1 MCKTYNRYM
10 MYKLNEFRAKT
21 REAFN
26 KAEAGEEVLID
37 RHGIIFELSRPDGG
51 YTLDD
56 FRSGKVKKDLEA
68 ISGVNDVFKGQSDS
82 GLGTDLH
89 PTTVARITKPEPVV
103 EPIDD

>member
-1 MCKTYNRYM
+1 M

-37 RHGIIFELSRPDGG
+37 RHGVVFKLSRFIDDG

-82 GLGTDLH
+82 TLGTDLH
-89 PTTVARITKPEPVV
+89 PTTAARITKPEPVV
-103 EPIDD
+103 EPADE